1 LYYGAMR
8 RSLLCLIWVS
18 AALLAASPARAH
30 HSFESEYN
38 SSRPV
43 TISGKVTK
51 LLWQN
56 PHVLFYIDVENPKT
70 GRSENWSVELGS
82 VNSLTTLGWT
92 QNSLKMGTM
101 VTVQGIH
108 AIAPVNK
115 ILPRNVMLTST
126 GQRLLTSS
134 GESSLDEVPAQGR

>member
-1 LYYGAMR
+1 MR
-8 RSLLCLIWVS
+8 RATLCLMAVS
-18 AALLAASPARAH
+18 AAFLGVSPARAH
-30 HSFESEYN
+30 HSFEAEYN

-43 TISGKVTK
+43 TMTGKVTK

-56 PHVLFYIDVENPKT
+56 PHVFFYIDVEDPKT
-70 GRSENWSVELGS
+70 SRTENWSIELGS
-82 VNSLTTLGWT
+82 VNSLTRLGWT

-108 AIAPVNK
+108 AIARANK
-115 ILPRNVMLTST
+115 ILARNVILAST

-134 GESSLDEVPAQGR
+134 GESSADEIPAPGR

>member
-1 LYYGAMR
+1 
-8 RSLLCLIWVS
+8 
-18 AALLAASPARAH
+18 
-30 HSFESEYN
+30 
-38 SSRPV
+38 
-43 TISGKVTK
+43 
-51 LLWQN
+51 
-56 PHVLFYIDVENPKT
+56 
-70 GRSENWSVELGS
+70 
-82 VNSLTTLGWT
+82 
-92 QNSLKMGTM
+92 MGTM